1 MPGIVRD
8 STLTKESE
16 YVGSGVWNDP
26 TTSASITTAGAVTYT
41 AAQIL
46 SGIVKRDPNG
56 ASRTDVLPTAAL
68 IVAAMAAKMGSAK
81 VGDMFDFLVINE
93 ADAAETITHTLGAGM
108 TSGVVAGTQVSAAI
122 AQNATRRYV
131 VRLTNVTGGAEA
143 CVIYA

>member
-1 MPGIVRD
+1 MPGLVRD
-8 STLTKESE
+8 STLTKEFE
-16 YVGSGVWNDP
+16 YVASSHWNEA
-26 TTSASITTAGAVTYT
+26 TTSASITTAGAVTLT

-46 SGIVKRDPNG
+46 TGIVKRDPNG

-68 IVAAMAAKMGSAK
+68 IVAAMAAKYGSCK

-108 TSGVVAGTQVSAAI
+108 TSGVTGGTQVSAAI

-131 VRLTNVTGGAEA
+131 VRITNVTAAAEA

>member
-1 MPGIVRD
+1 MPGLVRD
-8 STLTKESE
+8 STLTKEFE

-68 IVAAMAAKMGSAK
+68 IVAAVAAKMGSAK

-108 TSGVVAGTQVSAAI
+108 TSGVVAGTQVSSAI

-131 VRLTNVTGGAEA
+131 VRLTNVTSGAEA